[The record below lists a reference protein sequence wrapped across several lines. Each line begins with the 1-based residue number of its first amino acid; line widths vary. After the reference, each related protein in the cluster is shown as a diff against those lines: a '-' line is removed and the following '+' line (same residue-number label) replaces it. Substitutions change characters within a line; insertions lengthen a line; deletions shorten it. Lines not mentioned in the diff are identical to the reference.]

1 MRTYSTNEI
10 CKLCDVSR
18 KQLRY
23 YEERGLL
30 SSVPRDEG
38 NNYRYYTSEHIYEI
52 VAAKALRRIDMP
64 LSEMKDLIYGNNV
77 GHIQLSLQRQIDS
90 ARDNLEN
97 SLRQYE
103 QSVRVYT
110 RLVEALSLL
119 RLHSGGGGELPIEM
133 VDCARRDIVPCPT
146 VPRSRMS
153 FTMMWITS
161 RASRAS
167 RRALMRSRSIRWST

>member
-97 SLRQYE
+97 SLRQYACG
-103 QSVRVYT
+103 SIRAWS
-110 RLVEALSLL
+110 RRS
-119 RLHSGGGGELPIEM
+119 RFSGCTAAAGSCPSKWWT
-133 VDCARRDIVPCPT
+133 ARGATSFPCPT
-146 VPRSRMS
+146 VPRLRMS